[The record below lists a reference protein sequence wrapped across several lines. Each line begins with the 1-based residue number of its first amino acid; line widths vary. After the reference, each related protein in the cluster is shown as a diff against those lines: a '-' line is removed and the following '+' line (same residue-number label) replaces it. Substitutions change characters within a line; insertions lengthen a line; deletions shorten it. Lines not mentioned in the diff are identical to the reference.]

1 MSDVSIYMSNTTV
14 KISLPASLRNTLQR
28 LEKKNQYSTV
38 SGFVQQLIREED
50 ALEKEKRKLQKMI
63 KVGIE
68 SGVSNTSPDV
78 FFDRLEKKIKET

>member
-28 LEKKNQYSTV
+28 LAKKNQYSTV

-68 SGVSNTSPDV
+68 SGVSHTSPDV
-78 FFDRLEKKIKET
+78 FFDRLEN